1 MIAKQILDNVWIVNN
16 GDRSMALLTL
26 INQTYNWIDE
36 AETVVFGDVKAL
48 EKAKGKI
55 VWDQKTYENSKKAEI
70 KGYPARH
77 SDPLSFEDDELK
89 ELNFPLYTTGG
100 NTIYVAGYWCL
111 KTGEDHPDKKYGI
124 MFCPKLNTLAESKY
138 IGPFKT
144 KLEAQQEALLQNKR
158 NNEST

>member
-1 MIAKQILDNVWIVNN
+1 MIAKQILDNVWIINN
-16 GDRSMALLTL
+16 GDRSIALLTL
-26 INQTYNWIDE
+26 INQKYNWIDE
-36 AETVVFGDVKAL
+36 SETVVFSDVKSL
-48 EKAKGKI
+48 EKAKGKVI
-55 VWDQKTYENSKKAEI
+55 WDQKSYENSKKAEI
-70 KGYPARH
+70 KNYPVRH
-77 SDPLSFEDDELK
+77 RDYQPFEDDELK

-100 NTIYVAGYWCL
+100 NVIYVAGYWCL

-158 NNEST
+158 SNEST